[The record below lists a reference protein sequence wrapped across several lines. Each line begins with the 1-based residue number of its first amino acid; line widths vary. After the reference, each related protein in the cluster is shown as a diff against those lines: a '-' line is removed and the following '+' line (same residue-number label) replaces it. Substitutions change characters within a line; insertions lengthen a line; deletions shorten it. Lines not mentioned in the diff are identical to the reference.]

1 MLFVPDFNVSREAEA
16 AEARVGPTVDDYDAH
31 VSSTTSWGDV
41 NAPPAGAIVD
51 DAQGDA
57 READAMPDADADAEE
72 NADGDAE
79 NADAEEE
86 QNEIVLDQAM
96 DDEEN

>member
-1 MLFVPDFNVSREAEA
+1 MSIRLRPV
-16 AEARVGPTVDDYDAH
+16 
-31 VSSTTSWGDV
+31 
-41 NAPPAGAIVD
+41 AIGD

-57 READAMPDADADAEE
+57 READAVRDADADAEE

-79 NADAEEE
+79 NADADEE

-96 DDEEN
+96 DDEEI